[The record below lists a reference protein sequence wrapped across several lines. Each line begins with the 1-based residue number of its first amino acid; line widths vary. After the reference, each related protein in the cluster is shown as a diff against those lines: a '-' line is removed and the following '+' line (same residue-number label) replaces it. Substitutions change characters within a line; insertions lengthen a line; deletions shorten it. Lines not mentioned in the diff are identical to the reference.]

1 MTALNKTTFFIL
13 LLTLITTLTAPIQ
26 AVSTS
31 NPVNLPDP
39 RFESEVSI
47 EETLYKRASLRQY
60 ADEALTLEEISQ
72 VLWAAQGEN
81 QKGTRTAPSA
91 GALYPIEV
99 YVLVG
104 EVKSLSPGLYHYG
117 QNSHAL
123 TLLVEGDLRAA
134 LTERS
139 LSQESINQAPAVI
152 VFSGVVERTA
162 DKYRDRGERYMWM
175 EVGHITQNILLQ
187 AQALNIGGV
196 SIGAFDD
203 EEVHELLMME
213 ENEQPLY
220 VIPLGKI
227 D

>member
-1 MTALNKTTFFIL
+1 MICIVKSTLIIL
-13 LLTLITTLTAPIQ
+13 LLTFMNNSVLYVR
-26 AVSTS
+26 AVDTIET
-31 NPVNLPDP
+31 NLPEP
-39 RFESEVSI
+39 RFESEMSI
-47 EETLYKRASLRQY
+47 EETLYQRASIRQY
-60 ADEALTLEEISQ
+60 TDEALTLEEISQ
-72 VLWAAQGEN
+72 LLWAAQGEN

-99 YVLVG
+99 YFLVG
-104 EVKSLSPGLYHYG
+104 KVEPLSPGLYHYS
-117 QNSHAL
+117 QDSHAL
-123 TLLVEGDLRAA
+123 TLLVEDDLRPA

-139 LSQESINQAPAVI
+139 LSQESIHQAPAVI
-152 VFSGVVERTA
+152 VLSGVVERTA
-162 DKYRDRGERYMWM
+162 EKYGDRAERYMWI
-175 EVGHITQNILLQ
+175 EVGHVTQNILLQ

-203 EEVHELLMME
+203 GGVHDLLMME